1 MFIVILITL
10 NTTIKMYQAPPPF
23 LEKID
28 SNVKVQI
35 MGGFAI
41 KLRIAKSDH
50 IEAIHHRFT

>member
-1 MFIVILITL
+1 
-10 NTTIKMYQAPPPF
+10 MYQAPPPF